1 MLAVERRCPDTATVT
16 SAGSEMAS
24 NLQVGERVFVPVS
37 KLKANIQSP
46 SSFVEKEVLAVEARS
61 VRVDVGG
68 GATEL
73 VASSLCHRNIGILL
87 LNVGDLETETTL
99 LDPLGKSIL
108 QFARL
113 LVSDDFI
120 HAFKVR
126 SLHEIQLLWGRTHA
140 AYSHVILVGHG
151 SAASIKFANGG
162 WIETDNFMAAF
173 DVPGVVPKTFVS
185 LCCET
190 GYKAFGGA
198 ASAHE
203 SCERFIGPFHSVHG
217 AIASQFVQ
225 TFLAYHLLEGETA
238 KVAFKHARSSV
249 PGSTSFR
256 LWTDRK
262 LVAGPKS

>member
-1 MLAVERRCPDTATVT
+1 MKVAEPLSVGVR
-16 SAGSEMAS
+16 MAN
-24 NLQVGERVFVPVS
+24 NLQIGERVFVPVS

-46 SSFVEKEVLAVEARS
+46 SSFVEKEVLAIEARS
-61 VRVDVGG
+61 IRVDVGG
-68 GATEL
+68 GETEL
-73 VASSLCHRNIGILL
+73 IASSLCHRNIGILL
-87 LNVGDLETETTL
+87 LNIGDLETETTL
-99 LDPLGKSIL
+99 LDPLSKSIL
-108 QFARL
+108 QFCRL

-120 HAFKVR
+120 HTFKVR
-126 SLHEIQLLWGRTHA
+126 SLSEIEVLWGRAHA

-151 SAASIKFANGG
+151 SKASIKFANGG
-162 WIETDNFMAAF
+162 WIETDGFMNAF
-173 DVPGVVPKTFVS
+173 DVAGVSQKTFIS

-198 ASAHE
+198 ASAHA

-225 TFLAYHLLEGETA
+225 TFLAFHLLEGETS

-256 LWTDRK
+256 LWKDKK